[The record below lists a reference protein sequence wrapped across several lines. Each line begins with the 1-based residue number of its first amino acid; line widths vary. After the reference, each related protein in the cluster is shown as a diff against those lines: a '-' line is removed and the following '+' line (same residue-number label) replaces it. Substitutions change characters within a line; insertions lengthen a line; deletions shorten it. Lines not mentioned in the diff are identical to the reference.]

1 LFKIILKLSLHHHIY
16 LKKMEHLLSNRI
28 NNLSTS
34 QTLAM
39 AALARELKSQGKDI
53 ISLSLGEP
61 DFNTP
66 DFVKKAAKKAID
78 ENYSQYT
85 PVEGYLELREAICRK
100 FKRDNNLEYKPSQIV
115 VSTGAK
121 QSLYN
126 LAQVLLNDG
135 DEVILPAPFWVSYSE
150 IIKMSGGIP
159 VEVPTSVDN
168 DFKMTAEQLEAA
180 ITPKTKMIWYSSPC
194 NPSGSV
200 YNREEL
206 TALSKVILKYPDI
219 LVISDEIYEHIN
231 FSGTFCS
238 IASIPGMYERT
249 VTVNGVA
256 KAFAMTGWRI
266 GYIGAPEFIAKA
278 CTKLQGQVTSGANSI
293 AQRATITAVDANPSV
308 LKEMVNA
315 FHSRRDL
322 IVGLAKEIPG
332 IKLNIPEG
340 AFYIFP
346 DVSYYFG
353 KTLRG
358 KTINNADDF
367 SMYLLGEANV
377 ATVTGDAF
385 GNPNC
390 IRISYAT
397 SEEILTEAMKR
408 IAASLEVV

>member
-1 LFKIILKLSLHHHIY
+1 MNNFLSD
-16 LKKMEHLLSNRI
+16 RI
-28 NNLSTS
+28 NKLSTS

-39 AALARELKSQGKDI
+39 AALARELKNQGKDI

-66 DFVKKAAKKAID
+66 NFIKEAAKKAID
-78 ENYSQYT
+78 ENYSTYT
-85 PVEGYLELREAICRK
+85 PVEGYAELKDAVCRK
-100 FKRDNNLEYKPSQIV
+100 FKRDNNLEYKPANIV

-126 LAQVLLNDG
+126 IAQVMINDG
-135 DEVILPAPFWVSYSE
+135 DEVILPAPYWVSYYE

-159 VEVPTSVDN
+159 VEVPTSVES
-168 DFKMTAEQLEAA
+168 DFKITPAQLEAA

-206 TALSKVILKYPDI
+206 TALAKVLEKHPNIFI
-219 LVISDEIYEHIN
+219 VSDEIYEHIN

-238 IASIPGMYERT
+238 IASIPGMFDRT
-249 VTVNGVA
+249 ITVNGVA

-278 CTKLQGQVTSGANSI
+278 CTKMQGQVTSGANSI
-293 AQRATITAVDANPSV
+293 AQRATIAAVDADPSV
-308 LKEMVNA
+308 LNEMVTA
-315 FHSRRDL
+315 FKSRRDL
-322 IVGLAKEIPG
+322 VVALIKEIPG
-332 IKLNIPEG
+332 LKLNTPEG
-340 AFYIFP
+340 AFYVFP
-346 DVSYYFG
+346 DVSAYFG

-397 SEEILTEAMKR
+397 SEEILTEAIRR
-408 IAASLEVV
+408 IKEVLA

>member
-1 LFKIILKLSLHHHIY
+1 
-16 LKKMEHLLSNRI
+16 MDNLLSDRI

-39 AALARELKSQGKDI
+39 AALARELKAQGKDI

-66 DFVKKAAKKAID
+66 DFIKEAAKKAID

-100 FKRDNNLEYKPSQIV
+100 FKRDNNLDYKPSQIV

-150 IIKMSGGIP
+150 IIKMSGGVC
-159 VEVPTSVDN
+159 VEVPTTVEN
-168 DFKMTAEQLEAA
+168 DFKMTPQQLEAA

-206 TALSKVILKYPDI
+206 TALSAVILKYPNI

-266 GYIGAPEFIAKA
+266 GYIGGPEYIAKA

-293 AQRATITAVDANPSV
+293 AQRATITAVDTDPKV
-308 LKEMVNA
+308 LHEMVSA

-322 IVGLAKEIPG
+322 IVKLAKDIEG
-332 IKLNIPEG
+332 IKLNVPEG

-358 KTINNADDF
+358 SLINNADDF
-367 SMYLLGEANV
+367 SMYLLAEANV
-377 ATVTGDAF
+377 AAVTGDAF

-397 SEEILTEAMKR
+397 SEAIIIEAMKR
-408 IAASLEVV
+408 IKEALI